1 MKKVKELFYSTEL
14 RMVISLLMALILLKL
29 LVSDE
34 FLEWPLELKAGLVVL
49 FLLTALL
56 NASYMEKRGKIF
68 NENSNLAQYL
78 SILAF
83 SSLTIYAFFRAYVVS
98 EFYQF
103 VFALV
108 VGVISFILTGLLI
121 WGLKYIN
128 KGRK

>member
-68 NENSNLAQYL
+68 NENPNLAQYL

-83 SSLTIYAFFRAYVVS
+83 SSLTIYAFFRACVVS

>member
-83 SSLTIYAFFRAYVVS
+83 SSLTIYAFFRACVMS

>member
-68 NENSNLAQYL
+68 NENPNLAQYL

-83 SSLTIYAFFRAYVVS
+83 SFLTIYAFFRACVVS

-121 WGLKYIN
+121 WSLKYIN

>member
-56 NASYMEKRGKIF
+56 NASYMEIWRKEGKSSMKILTWP
-68 NENSNLAQYL
+68 SIYL
-78 SILAF
+78 SWLF
-83 SSLTIYAFFRAYVVS
+83 PS
-98 EFYQF
+98 
-103 VFALV
+103 
-108 VGVISFILTGLLI
+108 
-121 WGLKYIN
+121 
-128 KGRK
+128 